1 MQLHLFISQGS
12 CFIEASQLNVPGLQN
27 LSLIKTVNLFF
38 PECLNS
44 FVGAKLDR
52 SNEVGRDGGG
62 YQIGDLLQEGQKLP
76 VRIEFD
82 HEMDG
87 RAEGDD
93 DDNAKELH
101 HLSHKRFFKSVF
113 VKQSAQQSSFRRPE
127 AGVGDLHHG
136 VLRTDDLRAPDELV
150 VLGVF
155 HHGVRL
161 AGHVLF
167 VDEHLA

>member
-1 MQLHLFISQGS
+1 
-12 CFIEASQLNVPGLQN
+12 
-27 LSLIKTVNLFF
+27 
-38 PECLNS
+38 
-44 FVGAKLDR
+44 
-52 SNEVGRDGGG
+52 
-62 YQIGDLLQEGQKLP
+62 
-76 VRIEFD
+76 
-82 HEMDG
+82 MDG
-87 RAEGDD
+87 RAESDD
-93 DDNAKELH
+93 DDNAKKLH

-136 VLRTDDLRAPDELV
+136 VLCTDDLRAPDELV

-167 VDEHLA
+167 VDEHLAEKDPAVARQGQVSLQLQVVPRQQLFTRDLLKFGLGSD